1 MRLFSKKTRAGS
13 TRTDRELVKAEEKKY
28 ISDRLEL
35 NIEASKQKQ
44 MAESKK
50 MIAKQLEIHKKLP
63 NRPKTISLFDDS
75 ATFFNKRVGELYSYK
90 EKGGKVVGT
99 LCVFAPP
106 ELIMAA
112 GAEHVRLCSGFHEP
126 VFSANELLGEV
137 GLCPLVRSV
146 LGGKIVSSN
155 PYFELCDFLVAPAT
169 CDGKMKLGEILTDYI
184 PVLMLN
190 VPRVKEGYVT
200 HMSWLEEIKFFGRK
214 LESLTGNKI
223 TVKSLRAAIE
233 KYQRAQNAWR
243 KLSNLRRGDRV
254 PIWGR
259 DAMMIAQLT
268 AYEDITRWTTNL
280 EHLNTELEGMVKNK
294 QFVGNHDDPRILLA
308 GSPVIWPNWKIPNI
322 VEESNAIIVA
332 DELCSAQRLFYD
344 PVVVDE
350 YTVNDMYRA
359 IAERYLYPCTCPCF
373 SPNNERS
380 DLIMNKIREYKIDGV
395 VFHVLKGCH
404 LNSIESTRID
414 HLLQQNNI
422 PMLKIESEYDEGDV
436 EQIRTRV
443 EAFLEIIRV
452 RKEMKA

>member
-1 MRLFSKKTRAGS
+1 MKLFSKKTRSGS
-13 TRTDRELVKAEEKKY
+13 TRSDRELVKQEERNY
-28 ISDRLEL
+28 ISGRLDL
-35 NIEASKQKQ
+35 NIEAQKQKHVE
-44 MAESKK
+44 ESKK
-50 MIAKQLEIHKKLP
+50 MIQRELDAMKALPTHAKAMAP
-63 NRPKTISLFDDS
+63 FDEA
-75 ATFFNKRVGELYSYK
+75 ATFFNKRVGELYNFK
-90 EKGGKVVGT
+90 QQGGKVVGT
-99 LCVFAPP
+99 LCVFAPT
-106 ELIMAA
+106 ELIKAA

-155 PYFELCDFLVAPAT
+155 PYFELIDFLVAPAT
-169 CDGKMKLGEILTDYI
+169 CDGKMKLGEILSDYL

-190 VPRVKEGYVT
+190 IPRVKEGYVT
-200 HMSWLEEIKFFGRK
+200 HKAWLEEVKFFGRK
-214 LESLTGNKI
+214 LEELTGNKI
-223 TVKSLRAAIE
+223 TVKSLQSSIE
-233 KYQRAQNAWR
+233 IYQRAQNAWHKFSELR
-243 KLSNLRRGDRV
+243 KGDGV

-259 DAMMIAQLT
+259 EALMISQLT
-268 AYEDITRWTTNL
+268 AYEDIPRWTMSL
-280 EHLNTELEGMVKNK
+280 EALNAELEQKIQAK
-294 QFVGNHDDPRILLA
+294 QFASKPSDPRILLA
-308 GSPVIWPNWKIPNI
+308 GSPIIWPNWKIPNI
-322 VEESNAIIVA
+322 IEESNAIIVT

-344 PVVVDE
+344 PVVIDE

-380 DLIMNKIREYKIDGV
+380 ELILNKIREYKIDGV

-414 HLLQQNNI
+414 NLLKAHNI

-443 EAFLEIIRV
+443 EAFLEIIRA
-452 RKEMKA
+452 RKEMGA